1 MKKLNS
7 ALAQNG
13 ILKSIALVMLVLV
26 ATFGVALSMESF
38 TNCSEIGGRST
49 HGEFAASDIGGSRG
63 QETRFPSFKNQP
75 QAATSTFEIG
85 GRSTSS
91 ELAVYDIGGSKGVNG
106 EFSSTPITS
115 DIGGRSQEPS
125 YEYSVC
131 AIGGKNTPSTGQYSV
146 CFDQLNSELN
156 FRMIETKGCVL
167 RNC

>member
-26 ATFGVALSMESF
+26 ATFGVALSVESF
-38 TNCSEIGGRST
+38 TNDSEIGGRSP
-49 HGEFAASDIGGSRG
+49 HGEFAVCDIGGSRG
-63 QETRFPSFKNQP
+63 QETRFPSLKDQS
-75 QAATSTFEIG
+75 QATTSTFEIG

-91 ELAVYDIGGSKGVNG
+91 ELTLCDIGGSKGVKG
-106 EFSSTPITS
+106 EITVS

-131 AIGGKNTPSTGQYSV
+131 IIGGKNPTTGQYSV
-146 CFDQLNSELN
+146 CIDQLNSESNL
-156 FRMIETKGCVL
+156 RIIETKGCVL

>member
-38 TNCSEIGGRST
+38 TNPSEIGGRSP
-49 HGEFAASDIGGSRG
+49 HGEFAVCDIGGSRG
-63 QETRFPSFKNQP
+63 QETRFPSFKNESQSV
-75 QAATSTFEIG
+75 TSTFEIG

-91 ELAVYDIGGSKGVNG
+91 EIAICD
-106 EFSSTPITS
+106 S
-115 DIGGRSQEPS
+115 DIGGRSQAPS
-125 YEYSVC
+125 YEYSLC

-146 CFDQLNSELN
+146 CFDQLNSESNL
-156 FRMIETKGCVL
+156 RMIETKGCVL